1 MATRSHQIAKV
12 PARKPSQ
19 TGSVVGEVVID
30 EFRFFVVVGEL
41 GSKDAAGPS
50 IEASPDEAAR
60 FVLKGRTCV
69 VVAAVDQELPD
80 LANLLTAREL
90 QIAVLVGQGHQT
102 KRIAHQLRISEW
114 TVSTHLRRIF
124 AKVGVDNRAA
134 MVCRCL
140 PLIERS
146 RVQRAL
152 GHLPQDAPEAK
163 LSPRGPPSLAITV
176 LSD

>member
-1 MATRSHQIAKV
+1 MATRSHQIGKV
-12 PARKPSQ
+12 PARKLSQ
-19 TGSVVGEVVID
+19 TGSIVGEVVID
-30 EFRFFVVVGEL
+30 EFRFFVVVGEP
-41 GSKDAAGPS
+41 GSKDAARLS

-80 LANLLTAREL
+80 LAIFLQRASSRSPYWWAR
-90 QIAVLVGQGHQT
+90 VT
-102 KRIAHQLRISEW
+102 KPSGSYQLRISEW

-163 LSPRGPPSLAITV
+163 LSPREPSSLAITV